1 MKPITNE
8 DIKVLGRIVNI
19 STENVVADASQ
30 VWDSKQ
36 EKDQETINKELVSKT
51 DLAKTDKYGIVR
63 LAENI
68 SDPDNDD
75 VVTMRVLN
83 AAINNLINDAPGT
96 LDTLRELAESISSD
110 PNFYTTVRNWI
121 NAESNRLGGRIDA
134 LEALYRSLESRV
146 GDLEACCEQVQ
157 AYMLQYKIKCGN
169 AAILIPVSGIDS
181 DGGIR
186 HGRDVVFTYTTPE
199 YTEDGNSVVAVYT
212 GTGNALPVTKD
223 SNNRYVISG
232 QDIISNITVY
242 PQYEITN
249 TVVQVNYR
257 YTPGKNNV
265 YNPISWSNTSN
276 SSYILG
282 QAYERVFGG
291 SSEITFLTNQG
302 FVLDNVTAT
311 MEGGGTITVTKNQDG
326 SYRVY
331 TSKVTGRITMTEY
344 LSSTEHSITVNKTG
358 TGNVGLSGNV
368 PSTIYHKAPFS
379 KYIDERSNVAVVNS
393 ITVTMGGIDITSS
406 AVGERHTVGSVSEI
420 PLTIDSVT
428 DDVVITIDSTAT
440 STPVTYGTVTV
451 SPDHGTASPA
461 SFSADGTS
469 HTITITPAS
478 GYTTTGMTATTTNND
493 LTVSVSGNIITVT
506 GTSSNNAT
514 INVTVP
520 TESTPEDQNVNRGN
534 MYVTFVNAKSPDRSV
549 RPVSTTASSFTM
561 DVEPPYDTMTTTSER
576 DLWEYDMTISV
587 KDIDGN
593 EYVTYDTTDTSD
605 FYKITGLHTASY
617 NQPAILSGSGVS
629 GTIRPSTSRNT
640 IGFESISS
648 NKDLYITITYQDSFS
663 NTGDTTFY
671 TYLGKNQRNGASYN
685 REWFSFNALGKY
697 TNPLIPYDI
706 KSFDDSE
713 ESSYT
718 CVYGD
723 PTYGEASR
731 SINIG
736 NISSIS
742 GLTGSTDSEKL
753 TDLQTKISYLF
764 VKKAGISNGSDVYYD
779 DYRHLETSEN
789 GCPFAVSNVS
799 LDSNSNVILTI
810 TCAAADPT
818 AGVATETFES
828 VTFRT
833 SDASDVVTWNM
844 TTTDQ
849 HLKGSYHVSQLLV
862 LCGDSVIYSERLCR
876 EIYGFINCYPNT
888 SSGPVATNGVWHG
901 VGYYFLQPMNAFTAK
916 SGYNTLPDL
925 SIAIN
930 NHGTSTDAGI
940 NLTYNDDGTI
950 TDPTMI
956 GGSYVDIS
964 MTASPVNNTYPSLTS
979 TYNNFRRVNGIELI
993 INGVP
998 PTFS

>member
-30 VWDSKQ
+30 VWDSEQK
-36 EKDQETINKELVSKT
+36 KDQETINDSLINKT
-51 DLAKTDKYGIVR
+51 DNATTSKYGIVR
-63 LAENI
+63 LAVNA
-68 SDPDNDD
+68 SDPDNTD
-75 VVTMRVLN
+75 VVTVKTLRD
-83 AAINNLINDAPGT
+83 AIDKAISDLINRAPGT
-96 LDTLRELAESISSD
+96 LDTFRELAEALGNN
-110 PNFYTTVRNWI
+110 PNFYTWVTDQLALKADKSDLISLERRV
-121 NAESNRLGGRIDA
+121 EA
-134 LEALYRSLESRV
+134 LEALRNKINQIDGILTRLATAEA
-146 GDLEACCEQVQ
+146 DIDELKACCEMAKQ
-157 AYMLQYKIKCGN
+157 YMNFYTVSWNKTRGGDHVTITPSIVKAGEQTVTFTIHEGYYYNTSSGGPITNPDLIDGQYGTVTLESY
-169 AAILIPVSGIDS
+169 A
-181 DGGIR
+181 DG
-186 HGRDVVFTYTTPE
+186 
-199 YTEDGNSVVAVYT
+199 VYT
-212 GTGNALPVTKD
+212 IKFSDV
-223 SNNRYVISG
+223 
-232 QDIISNITVY
+232 QSNITMNGFISKRSCNV
-242 PQYEITN
+242 T
-249 TVVQVNYR
+249 
-257 YTPGKNNV
+257 NNV
-265 YNPISWSNTSN
+265 RRTNLSNPGPVLYGNTYQS
-276 SSYILG
+276 
-282 QAYERVFGG
+282 
-291 SSEITFLTNQG
+291 
-302 FVLDNVTAT
+302 
-311 MEGGGTITVTKNQDG
+311 TITPAEGYQ
-326 SYRVY
+326 
-331 TSKVTGRITMTEY
+331 
-344 LSSTEHSITVNKTG
+344 
-358 TGNVGLSGNV
+358 
-368 PSTIYHKAPFS
+368 
-379 KYIDERSNVAVVNS
+379 
-393 ITVTMGGIDITSS
+393 
-406 AVGERHTVGSVSEI
+406 
-420 PLTIDSVT
+420 IDSVT
-428 DDVVITIDSTAT
+428 VTMNGQTVSGAYNNGAITVPNVNGPIVITGTTSRASQVGNIIVAIQHGTPSSLVFPANGVTHTATVQPDNGYTSVNPEITTNNPQVNATVSGTTVTITGTSSTNVMININYKPDSTPT
-440 STPVTYGTVTV
+440 TYGTVTV
-451 SPDHGTASPA
+451 SPNHGTASPA

-493 LTVSVSGNIITVT
+493 LTVSVSGNTITVT

-520 TESTPEDQNVNRGN
+520 AESTPEDQNVNRGN
-534 MYVTFVNAKSPDRSV
+534 MYVTFVNAKSPDKSV

-561 DVEPPYDTMTTTSER
+561 GVEPPYDTMTTTSER

-671 TYLGKNQRNGASYN
+671 THLGKDQRDGASYN

-706 KSFDDSE
+706 KSLDSSE

-742 GLTGSTDSEKL
+742 GLTGSTDSEKFA
-753 TDLQTKISYLF
+753 DLQTKISYLF
-764 VKKAGISNGSDVYYD
+764 VKKAGISNGSDVYYN
-779 DYRHLETSEN
+779 DYKHLETSEN

-833 SDASDVVTWNM
+833 SDASDVVTWNT

-888 SSGPVATNGVWHG
+888 TSGPVTTKGVWHG
-901 VGYYFLQPMNAFTAK
+901 SGYYFLQPMNAFTAK
-916 SGYNTLPDL
+916 SGYDTLPDL

-930 NHGTSTDAGI
+930 DHGTSTNAGI
-940 NLTYNDDGTI
+940 NLTYNNDGTI

-956 GGSYVDIS
+956 GGAYVDIS